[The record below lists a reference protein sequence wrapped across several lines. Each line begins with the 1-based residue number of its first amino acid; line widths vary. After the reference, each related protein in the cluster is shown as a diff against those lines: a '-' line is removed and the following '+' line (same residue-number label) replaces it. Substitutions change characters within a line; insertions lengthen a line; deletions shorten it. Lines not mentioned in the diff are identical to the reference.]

1 MSNNYCIFCKHCDK
15 ASANADKEMDCKLL
29 NIKVTAL
36 RCCPGWKPIE
46 YTPEEQAR
54 IDAKREQL
62 LALSNNNSV
71 QTQSVKSTVNPKI
84 SKPVKTEV
92 EVETDYAE
100 EEKQVKLFEH
110 QKLARNKFKNLD
122 EIALFFE
129 MGCGKGQ
136 PISSNILTPTG
147 FKKLGDINLGD
158 LVISPVE
165 GKAYPVTGIY
175 NKGVRHINKVTF
187 TNGTFTYCDDEH
199 LWNIQS
205 PSSRTRGAGFKTV
218 DMSYI
223 KSHDI
228 KKDYGHGV
236 QHKMYV
242 PINTPISFDSSFTDA
257 NSYAL
262 GILLGDGSLHNKSVS
277 VCIPEC
283 DVKERFAQ
291 CMYSMGY
298 TLNQVD
304 DITYRPVINTAKI
317 SLYQWARDLGINA
330 TAEHKFIPAQ
340 YLYADITTRKNLLEG
355 LIDSDGFVQG
365 NLFEYSS
372 ASEQLI
378 DDITFLVSSLGG
390 VVTRYKDH
398 QDMCNDEL
406 KKMSYRISFMLPEGF
421 NVSKKHT
428 AKLGGQGSVYKAI
441 DSIEDAGSTDCVCI
455 YIDSPDHLY
464 ITDNWIVTHNTV
476 TSLSI
481 MIDKY
486 KAGKIDSLLIVAPND
501 VHKQWF
507 DDLCNEDAL
516 LSKILEQEHVPCIGQ
531 IIGGRGGQKQFYDFE
546 DDGKLHIV
554 CVNIDTFSQPHKW
567 EVIVDWVNKNKTAI
581 IIDEATSI
589 KNPNSK
595 RSQRMLYEFNDVM
608 KKRNTVLFSGKKPN
622 TSVRCVLT
630 GTPVS
635 NGPMDLWSIMEFIKP
650 NYFGRNYYSFMN
662 YYGMHTKL
670 KLDTGQ
676 QISVLLTEKTWQGIK
691 GCKDYSEAFNTF
703 GCSEDTYMTVMH
715 QDHYIGPYKH
725 ADELK
730 QLLEPVA
737 VFAKLTD
744 CVDMPPVHY
753 ITKEV
758 PLSDAQKACYNDM
771 KHDLL
776 ATYDDNVATAK
787 NKLVVTLRL
796 QQIASGFIMGH
807 KEINP
812 EDLELP
818 CWSDVEAAD
827 EYDVTPDEVIWLG
840 DTNPKLEQLKRD
852 VAELD
857 KPLLILTRFS
867 AEAAKIYD
875 ILKDD
880 YNCMLFTGWKTTG
893 SIEKFKAG
901 EFQIM
906 VANTT
911 KIARG
916 FNLQVAHTTIYYS
929 NTFSMELR
937 QQSEFRTF
945 RMGQKY
951 PCTYIDYVSCE
962 VDKTIADALRLKKGL
977 LEYIRDKNI
986 EEVV

>member
-1 MSNNYCIFCKHCDK
+1 MPNYCIFCNHCDK

-46 YTPEEQAR
+46 RTAEEQEKVNAE
-54 IDAKREQL
+54 REQL

-71 QTQSVKSTVNPKI
+71 QTQPVKPAAKPKVSKVPKI
-84 SKPVKTEV
+84 AA
-92 EVETDYAE
+92 EVETDYV

-110 QKLARNKFKNLD
+110 QKLARNKFKDLD

-129 MGCGKGQ
+129 MGCGK
-136 PISSNILTPTG
+136 S
-147 FKKLGDINLGD
+147 
-158 LVISPVE
+158 
-165 GKAYPVTGIY
+165 
-175 NKGVRHINKVTF
+175 
-187 TNGTFTYCDDEH
+187 
-199 LWNIQS
+199 
-205 PSSRTRGAGFKTV
+205 
-218 DMSYI
+218 
-223 KSHDI
+223 
-228 KKDYGHGV
+228 
-236 QHKMYV
+236 
-242 PINTPISFDSSFTDA
+242 
-257 NSYAL
+257 
-262 GILLGDGSLHNKSVS
+262 
-277 VCIPEC
+277 
-283 DVKERFAQ
+283 
-291 CMYSMGY
+291 
-298 TLNQVD
+298 
-304 DITYRPVINTAKI
+304 
-317 SLYQWARDLGINA
+317 
-330 TAEHKFIPAQ
+330 
-340 YLYADITTRKNLLEG
+340 
-355 LIDSDGFVQG
+355 
-365 NLFEYSS
+365 
-372 ASEQLI
+372 
-378 DDITFLVSSLGG
+378 
-390 VVTRYKDH
+390 
-398 QDMCNDEL
+398 
-406 KKMSYRISFMLPEGF
+406 
-421 NVSKKHT
+421 
-428 AKLGGQGSVYKAI
+428 
-441 DSIEDAGSTDCVCI
+441 
-455 YIDSPDHLY
+455 
-464 ITDNWIVTHNTV
+464 V

-486 KAGKIDSLLIVAPND
+486 KEGKIDSLLIVAPND

-516 LSKILEQEHVPCIGQ
+516 LSQILEQEHVPCTGQ
-531 IIGGRGGQKQFYDFE
+531 IIGGRGGQKQFYDFD

-676 QISVLLTEKTWQGIK
+676 QISVLLTEKTWHGIK
-691 GCKDYSEAFNTF
+691 GCKDYAEAFNTF

-807 KEINP
+807 KEVNP
-812 EDLELP
+812 EDIDLP
-818 CWSDVEAAD
+818 CWSDVESAD

-880 YNCMLFTGWKTTG
+880 YSCMLFTGWKTTG

-916 FNLQVAHTTIYYS
+916 FNLQIAHTTIYYS

-977 LEYIRDKNI
+977 LEYIRDKSI

>member
-1 MSNNYCIFCKHCDK
+1 MPNYCIFCNHCDK

-46 YTPEEQAR
+46 RTAEEQEKVNAE
-54 IDAKREQL
+54 REQL
-62 LALSNNNSV
+62 IALSNNNSV
-71 QTQSVKSTVNPKI
+71 QTQPVKPAAKPKVSKVPKI
-84 SKPVKTEV
+84 AA
-92 EVETDYAE
+92 EVETDYV

-110 QKLARNKFKNLD
+110 QKLARNKFKDLD

-129 MGCGKGQ
+129 MGCGK
-136 PISSNILTPTG
+136 S
-147 FKKLGDINLGD
+147 
-158 LVISPVE
+158 
-165 GKAYPVTGIY
+165 
-175 NKGVRHINKVTF
+175 
-187 TNGTFTYCDDEH
+187 
-199 LWNIQS
+199 
-205 PSSRTRGAGFKTV
+205 
-218 DMSYI
+218 
-223 KSHDI
+223 
-228 KKDYGHGV
+228 
-236 QHKMYV
+236 
-242 PINTPISFDSSFTDA
+242 
-257 NSYAL
+257 
-262 GILLGDGSLHNKSVS
+262 
-277 VCIPEC
+277 
-283 DVKERFAQ
+283 
-291 CMYSMGY
+291 
-298 TLNQVD
+298 
-304 DITYRPVINTAKI
+304 
-317 SLYQWARDLGINA
+317 
-330 TAEHKFIPAQ
+330 
-340 YLYADITTRKNLLEG
+340 
-355 LIDSDGFVQG
+355 
-365 NLFEYSS
+365 
-372 ASEQLI
+372 
-378 DDITFLVSSLGG
+378 
-390 VVTRYKDH
+390 
-398 QDMCNDEL
+398 
-406 KKMSYRISFMLPEGF
+406 
-421 NVSKKHT
+421 
-428 AKLGGQGSVYKAI
+428 
-441 DSIEDAGSTDCVCI
+441 
-455 YIDSPDHLY
+455 
-464 ITDNWIVTHNTV
+464 V

-486 KAGKIDSLLIVAPND
+486 KEGKIDSLLIVAPND

-516 LSKILEQEHVPCIGQ
+516 LSQILEQEHVPCTGQ
-531 IIGGRGGQKQFYDFE
+531 IIGGRGGQKQFYDFD

-676 QISVLLTEKTWQGIK
+676 QISVLLTEKTWHGIK
-691 GCKDYSEAFNTF
+691 GCKDYAEAFNTF

-818 CWSDVEAAD
+818 CWSDVESAD

-880 YNCMLFTGWKTTG
+880 YSCMLFTGWKTTG

-916 FNLQVAHTTIYYS
+916 FNLQIAHTTIYYS

-977 LEYIRDKNI
+977 LEYIRDKSI

>member
-1 MSNNYCIFCKHCDK
+1 MANNYCIFCKHCDK

-46 YTPEEQAR
+46 YTPEEQAK

-62 LALSNNNSV
+62 LAMSNNKPAQTKSV
-71 QTQSVKSTVNPKI
+71 AAKPKVSKSVKAVAGPI
-84 SKPVKTEV
+84 
-92 EVETDYAE
+92 ETDYTE

-110 QKLARNKFKNLD
+110 QKLARNKFKDLD

-129 MGCGKGQ
+129 MGCGK
-136 PISSNILTPTG
+136 
-147 FKKLGDINLGD
+147 
-158 LVISPVE
+158 
-165 GKAYPVTGIY
+165 
-175 NKGVRHINKVTF
+175 
-187 TNGTFTYCDDEH
+187 
-199 LWNIQS
+199 
-205 PSSRTRGAGFKTV
+205 
-218 DMSYI
+218 
-223 KSHDI
+223 
-228 KKDYGHGV
+228 
-236 QHKMYV
+236 
-242 PINTPISFDSSFTDA
+242 
-257 NSYAL
+257 
-262 GILLGDGSLHNKSVS
+262 
-277 VCIPEC
+277 
-283 DVKERFAQ
+283 
-291 CMYSMGY
+291 
-298 TLNQVD
+298 
-304 DITYRPVINTAKI
+304 
-317 SLYQWARDLGINA
+317 
-330 TAEHKFIPAQ
+330 
-340 YLYADITTRKNLLEG
+340 
-355 LIDSDGFVQG
+355 
-365 NLFEYSS
+365 
-372 ASEQLI
+372 
-378 DDITFLVSSLGG
+378 
-390 VVTRYKDH
+390 
-398 QDMCNDEL
+398 
-406 KKMSYRISFMLPEGF
+406 
-421 NVSKKHT
+421 
-428 AKLGGQGSVYKAI
+428 
-441 DSIEDAGSTDCVCI
+441 SI
-455 YIDSPDHLY
+455 
-464 ITDNWIVTHNTV
+464 

-507 DDLCNEDAL
+507 DDLCNDDAL
-516 LSKILEQEHVPCIGQ
+516 LSRILEQEHVPCTGQ

-676 QISVLLTEKTWQGIK
+676 QISVLLTEKTWHGIK

-776 ATYDDNVATAK
+776 ATYDDNVTTAK

-807 KEINP
+807 KEVDP
-812 EDLELP
+812 EELDLP
-818 CWSDVEAAD
+818 CWSDTESAD

-875 ILKDD
+875 LLKDD
-880 YNCMLFTGWKTTG
+880 YSCMLFTGWRTTG

-962 VDKTIADALRLKKGL
+962 VDKTIAEALRLKKGL

-986 EEVV
+986 EEVI

>member
-1 MSNNYCIFCKHCDK
+1 MSNYCIFCKHCDK

-46 YTPEEQAR
+46 RTAEEQEKVNAE
-54 IDAKREQL
+54 REQL
-62 LALSNNNSV
+62 LALSNNNPV
-71 QTQSVKSTVNPKI
+71 QTQPVKPAAKPKVSKVPKI
-84 SKPVKTEV
+84 AA
-92 EVETDYAE
+92 EVETDYV

-110 QKLARNKFKNLD
+110 QKLARNKFKDLD

-129 MGCGKGQ
+129 MGCGK
-136 PISSNILTPTG
+136 S
-147 FKKLGDINLGD
+147 
-158 LVISPVE
+158 
-165 GKAYPVTGIY
+165 
-175 NKGVRHINKVTF
+175 
-187 TNGTFTYCDDEH
+187 
-199 LWNIQS
+199 
-205 PSSRTRGAGFKTV
+205 
-218 DMSYI
+218 
-223 KSHDI
+223 
-228 KKDYGHGV
+228 
-236 QHKMYV
+236 
-242 PINTPISFDSSFTDA
+242 
-257 NSYAL
+257 
-262 GILLGDGSLHNKSVS
+262 
-277 VCIPEC
+277 
-283 DVKERFAQ
+283 
-291 CMYSMGY
+291 
-298 TLNQVD
+298 
-304 DITYRPVINTAKI
+304 
-317 SLYQWARDLGINA
+317 
-330 TAEHKFIPAQ
+330 
-340 YLYADITTRKNLLEG
+340 
-355 LIDSDGFVQG
+355 
-365 NLFEYSS
+365 
-372 ASEQLI
+372 
-378 DDITFLVSSLGG
+378 
-390 VVTRYKDH
+390 
-398 QDMCNDEL
+398 
-406 KKMSYRISFMLPEGF
+406 
-421 NVSKKHT
+421 
-428 AKLGGQGSVYKAI
+428 
-441 DSIEDAGSTDCVCI
+441 
-455 YIDSPDHLY
+455 
-464 ITDNWIVTHNTV
+464 V

-486 KAGKIDSLLIVAPND
+486 KEGKIDSLLIVAPND

-516 LSKILEQEHVPCIGQ
+516 LSQILEQENVPCTGQ
-531 IIGGRGGQKQFYDFE
+531 IIGGRGGQKQFYDFD

-676 QISVLLTEKTWQGIK
+676 QISVLLTEKTWHGIK
-691 GCKDYSEAFNTF
+691 GCKDYAEAFNTF

-812 EDLELP
+812 EDLDLP
-818 CWSDVEAAD
+818 LWSDVESAD

-880 YNCMLFTGWKTTG
+880 YSCMLFTGWKTTG

-916 FNLQVAHTTIYYS
+916 FNLQIAHTTIYYS

-977 LEYIRDKNI
+977 LEYIRDKSI

>member
-1 MSNNYCIFCKHCDK
+1 MSNYCIFCKHCDK
-15 ASANADKEMDCKLL
+15 ESANADKEMDCKLL

-46 YTPEEQAR
+46 RTVEEQEKINAE
-54 IDAKREQL
+54 REQL

-71 QTQSVKSTVNPKI
+71 QTQ
-84 SKPVKTEV
+84 PVKPAAKPKV
-92 EVETDYAE
+92 SKVQKVAAEVETDYA

-110 QKLARNKFKNLD
+110 QKLARSKFKDLD

-129 MGCGKGQ
+129 MGCGK
-136 PISSNILTPTG
+136 S
-147 FKKLGDINLGD
+147 
-158 LVISPVE
+158 
-165 GKAYPVTGIY
+165 
-175 NKGVRHINKVTF
+175 
-187 TNGTFTYCDDEH
+187 
-199 LWNIQS
+199 
-205 PSSRTRGAGFKTV
+205 
-218 DMSYI
+218 
-223 KSHDI
+223 
-228 KKDYGHGV
+228 
-236 QHKMYV
+236 
-242 PINTPISFDSSFTDA
+242 
-257 NSYAL
+257 
-262 GILLGDGSLHNKSVS
+262 
-277 VCIPEC
+277 
-283 DVKERFAQ
+283 
-291 CMYSMGY
+291 
-298 TLNQVD
+298 
-304 DITYRPVINTAKI
+304 
-317 SLYQWARDLGINA
+317 
-330 TAEHKFIPAQ
+330 
-340 YLYADITTRKNLLEG
+340 
-355 LIDSDGFVQG
+355 
-365 NLFEYSS
+365 
-372 ASEQLI
+372 
-378 DDITFLVSSLGG
+378 
-390 VVTRYKDH
+390 
-398 QDMCNDEL
+398 
-406 KKMSYRISFMLPEGF
+406 
-421 NVSKKHT
+421 
-428 AKLGGQGSVYKAI
+428 
-441 DSIEDAGSTDCVCI
+441 
-455 YIDSPDHLY
+455 
-464 ITDNWIVTHNTV
+464 V

-486 KAGKIDSLLIVAPND
+486 KEGKIDSLLIVAPND

-507 DDLCNEDAL
+507 DDLCNDDAL
-516 LSKILEQEHVPCIGQ
+516 LSQILEQEHVPCTGQ

-691 GCKDYSEAFNTF
+691 GCKDYTEAFNTF
-703 GCSEDTYMTVMH
+703 GCSEDTYMTVVH

-807 KEINP
+807 KEVSP

-818 CWSDVEAAD
+818 CWSDVESAD

-852 VAELD
+852 IAELD

-875 ILKDD
+875 LLKDD
-880 YNCMLFTGWKTTG
+880 YSCMLFTGWKTTG
-893 SIEKFKAG
+893 SIEKFKDG

-986 EEVV
+986 KEVI

>member
-1 MSNNYCIFCKHCDK
+1 MPNYCVFCNHCDK

-46 YTPEEQAR
+46 RTAEEQAKV
-54 IDAKREQL
+54 DAEREQL
-62 LALSNNNSV
+62 LALSNNSTV
-71 QTQSVKSTVNPKI
+71 QTQ
-84 SKPVKTEV
+84 PVKPAAKPKV
-92 EVETDYAE
+92 PKVSKVAAEVETDYAE
-100 EEKQVKLFEH
+100 EEQVKLFEH
-110 QKLARNKFKNLD
+110 QKLARNKFKGLD

-129 MGCGKGQ
+129 MGCGK
-136 PISSNILTPTG
+136 S
-147 FKKLGDINLGD
+147 
-158 LVISPVE
+158 
-165 GKAYPVTGIY
+165 
-175 NKGVRHINKVTF
+175 
-187 TNGTFTYCDDEH
+187 
-199 LWNIQS
+199 
-205 PSSRTRGAGFKTV
+205 
-218 DMSYI
+218 
-223 KSHDI
+223 
-228 KKDYGHGV
+228 
-236 QHKMYV
+236 
-242 PINTPISFDSSFTDA
+242 
-257 NSYAL
+257 
-262 GILLGDGSLHNKSVS
+262 
-277 VCIPEC
+277 
-283 DVKERFAQ
+283 
-291 CMYSMGY
+291 
-298 TLNQVD
+298 
-304 DITYRPVINTAKI
+304 
-317 SLYQWARDLGINA
+317 
-330 TAEHKFIPAQ
+330 
-340 YLYADITTRKNLLEG
+340 
-355 LIDSDGFVQG
+355 
-365 NLFEYSS
+365 
-372 ASEQLI
+372 
-378 DDITFLVSSLGG
+378 
-390 VVTRYKDH
+390 
-398 QDMCNDEL
+398 
-406 KKMSYRISFMLPEGF
+406 
-421 NVSKKHT
+421 
-428 AKLGGQGSVYKAI
+428 
-441 DSIEDAGSTDCVCI
+441 
-455 YIDSPDHLY
+455 
-464 ITDNWIVTHNTV
+464 V

-486 KAGKIDSLLIVAPND
+486 KEGKIDSLLIVAPND

-507 DDLCNEDAL
+507 DDLCNDDAL
-516 LSKILEQEHVPCIGQ
+516 LSQILEQEHVPCTGQ
-531 IIGGRGGQKQFYDFE
+531 IIGGRGGQKQFYDFD

-676 QISVLLTEKTWQGIK
+676 QISVLLTEKTWHGIK

-703 GCSEDTYMTVMH
+703 GCSEDTYMTVVH

-758 PLSDAQKACYNDM
+758 PLSDAQKACYADM

-787 NKLVVTLRL
+787 NQLVVTLRL

-818 CWSDVEAAD
+818 CWSDTESAD

-875 ILKDD
+875 LLKDD
-880 YNCMLFTGWKTTG
+880 YSCMLFTGWKTTG

-986 EEVV
+986 NEVV

>member
-1 MSNNYCIFCKHCDK
+1 MPNYCIFCNHCDK

-46 YTPEEQAR
+46 RTAEEQEKVNAE
-54 IDAKREQL
+54 REQL

-71 QTQSVKSTVNPKI
+71 QTQ
-84 SKPVKTEV
+84 PVKPATKPKV
-92 EVETDYAE
+92 SKVQKVAAEVETDYA

-110 QKLARNKFKNLD
+110 QKLARSKFKDLD

-129 MGCGKGQ
+129 MGCGK
-136 PISSNILTPTG
+136 S
-147 FKKLGDINLGD
+147 
-158 LVISPVE
+158 
-165 GKAYPVTGIY
+165 
-175 NKGVRHINKVTF
+175 
-187 TNGTFTYCDDEH
+187 
-199 LWNIQS
+199 
-205 PSSRTRGAGFKTV
+205 
-218 DMSYI
+218 
-223 KSHDI
+223 
-228 KKDYGHGV
+228 
-236 QHKMYV
+236 
-242 PINTPISFDSSFTDA
+242 
-257 NSYAL
+257 
-262 GILLGDGSLHNKSVS
+262 
-277 VCIPEC
+277 
-283 DVKERFAQ
+283 
-291 CMYSMGY
+291 
-298 TLNQVD
+298 
-304 DITYRPVINTAKI
+304 
-317 SLYQWARDLGINA
+317 
-330 TAEHKFIPAQ
+330 
-340 YLYADITTRKNLLEG
+340 
-355 LIDSDGFVQG
+355 
-365 NLFEYSS
+365 
-372 ASEQLI
+372 
-378 DDITFLVSSLGG
+378 
-390 VVTRYKDH
+390 
-398 QDMCNDEL
+398 
-406 KKMSYRISFMLPEGF
+406 
-421 NVSKKHT
+421 
-428 AKLGGQGSVYKAI
+428 
-441 DSIEDAGSTDCVCI
+441 
-455 YIDSPDHLY
+455 
-464 ITDNWIVTHNTV
+464 V

-486 KAGKIDSLLIVAPND
+486 KEGKIDSLLIVAPND

-507 DDLCNEDAL
+507 DDLCNDDAL
-516 LSKILEQEHVPCIGQ
+516 LSQILEQEHVPCTGQ

-676 QISVLLTEKTWQGIK
+676 QISVLLTEKTWYGIK
-691 GCKDYSEAFNTF
+691 GCKDYAEAFNTF
-703 GCSEDTYMTVMH
+703 GCSEDTYMTVVH

-807 KEINP
+807 KEVSP

-818 CWSDVEAAD
+818 CWSDVESAD

-875 ILKDD
+875 LLKDD
-880 YNCMLFTGWKTTG
+880 YSCMLFTGWKTTG
-893 SIEKFKAG
+893 SIDKFKAG

-916 FNLQVAHTTIYYS
+916 FNLQIAHTTIYYS

-977 LEYIRDKNI
+977 LEYMCDKNI

>member
-1 MSNNYCIFCKHCDK
+1 MANNYCIFCKHCDK

-62 LALSNNNSV
+62 LAMSNNKPA
-71 QTQSVKSTVNPKI
+71 QTQSSPAKPKV
-84 SKPVKTEV
+84 SKVPKVAA

-110 QKLARNKFKNLD
+110 QKLARNKFKDLD

-129 MGCGKGQ
+129 MGCGK
-136 PISSNILTPTG
+136 S
-147 FKKLGDINLGD
+147 
-158 LVISPVE
+158 
-165 GKAYPVTGIY
+165 
-175 NKGVRHINKVTF
+175 
-187 TNGTFTYCDDEH
+187 
-199 LWNIQS
+199 
-205 PSSRTRGAGFKTV
+205 
-218 DMSYI
+218 
-223 KSHDI
+223 
-228 KKDYGHGV
+228 
-236 QHKMYV
+236 
-242 PINTPISFDSSFTDA
+242 
-257 NSYAL
+257 
-262 GILLGDGSLHNKSVS
+262 
-277 VCIPEC
+277 
-283 DVKERFAQ
+283 
-291 CMYSMGY
+291 
-298 TLNQVD
+298 
-304 DITYRPVINTAKI
+304 
-317 SLYQWARDLGINA
+317 
-330 TAEHKFIPAQ
+330 
-340 YLYADITTRKNLLEG
+340 
-355 LIDSDGFVQG
+355 
-365 NLFEYSS
+365 
-372 ASEQLI
+372 
-378 DDITFLVSSLGG
+378 
-390 VVTRYKDH
+390 
-398 QDMCNDEL
+398 
-406 KKMSYRISFMLPEGF
+406 
-421 NVSKKHT
+421 
-428 AKLGGQGSVYKAI
+428 
-441 DSIEDAGSTDCVCI
+441 
-455 YIDSPDHLY
+455 
-464 ITDNWIVTHNTV
+464 V

-486 KAGKIDSLLIVAPND
+486 KQGKIDSLLIVAPND

-507 DDLCNEDAL
+507 DDLCNDDAL
-516 LSKILEQEHVPCIGQ
+516 LSRILEQEHVPCTGQ

-676 QISVLLTEKTWQGIK
+676 QISVLLTEKTWLGIK
-691 GCKDYSEAFNTF
+691 GCRDYSEAFNTF

-758 PLSDAQKACYNDM
+758 PLSDTQKACYNDM

-776 ATYDDNVATAK
+776 ATYDDNVVTAK

-807 KEINP
+807 KEIDP
-812 EDLELP
+812 EDLDLP

-875 ILKDD
+875 LLKDD
-880 YNCMLFTGWKTTG
+880 YSCMLFTGWKTTG

>member
-1 MSNNYCIFCKHCDK
+1 MANNYCIFCKHCDK

-46 YTPEEQAR
+46 YTPEEQAK

-62 LALSNNNSV
+62 LAMSNNKPA
-71 QTQSVKSTVNPKI
+71 QTKPVTAKPKI
-84 SKPVKTEV
+84 SKSVKTET
-92 EVETDYAE
+92 EPVETDYAE

-110 QKLARNKFKNLD
+110 QKLARNKFKDLD

-129 MGCGKGQ
+129 MGCGK
-136 PISSNILTPTG
+136 S
-147 FKKLGDINLGD
+147 
-158 LVISPVE
+158 
-165 GKAYPVTGIY
+165 
-175 NKGVRHINKVTF
+175 
-187 TNGTFTYCDDEH
+187 
-199 LWNIQS
+199 
-205 PSSRTRGAGFKTV
+205 
-218 DMSYI
+218 
-223 KSHDI
+223 
-228 KKDYGHGV
+228 
-236 QHKMYV
+236 
-242 PINTPISFDSSFTDA
+242 
-257 NSYAL
+257 
-262 GILLGDGSLHNKSVS
+262 
-277 VCIPEC
+277 
-283 DVKERFAQ
+283 
-291 CMYSMGY
+291 
-298 TLNQVD
+298 
-304 DITYRPVINTAKI
+304 
-317 SLYQWARDLGINA
+317 
-330 TAEHKFIPAQ
+330 
-340 YLYADITTRKNLLEG
+340 
-355 LIDSDGFVQG
+355 
-365 NLFEYSS
+365 
-372 ASEQLI
+372 
-378 DDITFLVSSLGG
+378 
-390 VVTRYKDH
+390 
-398 QDMCNDEL
+398 
-406 KKMSYRISFMLPEGF
+406 
-421 NVSKKHT
+421 
-428 AKLGGQGSVYKAI
+428 
-441 DSIEDAGSTDCVCI
+441 
-455 YIDSPDHLY
+455 
-464 ITDNWIVTHNTV
+464 V

-486 KAGKIDSLLIVAPND
+486 KEGKIDSLLIVAPND

-516 LSKILEQEHVPCIGQ
+516 LSKILEQEHVPCTGQ

-676 QISVLLTEKTWQGIK
+676 QISVLLTEKTWNGIK

-758 PLSDAQKACYNDM
+758 PLSDTQKACYNDM

-807 KEINP
+807 KEIDP
-812 EDLELP
+812 EDLDLP
-818 CWSDVEAAD
+818 CWSDVESAD

-875 ILKDD
+875 LLKDD
-880 YNCMLFTGWKTTG
+880 YSCMLFTGWKTTG
-893 SIEKFKAG
+893 SIDKFKAG

-962 VDKTIADALRLKKGL
+962 VDKTIADALKLKKGL

-986 EEVV
+986 EEVI

>member
-1 MSNNYCIFCKHCDK
+1 MPNYCIFCNHCDK

-46 YTPEEQAR
+46 RTAEEQAKV
-54 IDAKREQL
+54 DAEREQL
-62 LALSNNNSV
+62 LSLSNNSTV
-71 QTQSVKSTVNPKI
+71 QTQSVKPAAKPKV
-84 SKPVKTEV
+84 SKVPKVV
-92 EVETDYAE
+92 AEVETDYA

-110 QKLARNKFKNLD
+110 QKLARNKFKDLD

-129 MGCGKGQ
+129 MGCGK
-136 PISSNILTPTG
+136 S
-147 FKKLGDINLGD
+147 
-158 LVISPVE
+158 
-165 GKAYPVTGIY
+165 
-175 NKGVRHINKVTF
+175 
-187 TNGTFTYCDDEH
+187 
-199 LWNIQS
+199 
-205 PSSRTRGAGFKTV
+205 
-218 DMSYI
+218 
-223 KSHDI
+223 
-228 KKDYGHGV
+228 
-236 QHKMYV
+236 
-242 PINTPISFDSSFTDA
+242 
-257 NSYAL
+257 
-262 GILLGDGSLHNKSVS
+262 
-277 VCIPEC
+277 
-283 DVKERFAQ
+283 
-291 CMYSMGY
+291 
-298 TLNQVD
+298 
-304 DITYRPVINTAKI
+304 
-317 SLYQWARDLGINA
+317 
-330 TAEHKFIPAQ
+330 
-340 YLYADITTRKNLLEG
+340 
-355 LIDSDGFVQG
+355 
-365 NLFEYSS
+365 
-372 ASEQLI
+372 
-378 DDITFLVSSLGG
+378 
-390 VVTRYKDH
+390 
-398 QDMCNDEL
+398 
-406 KKMSYRISFMLPEGF
+406 
-421 NVSKKHT
+421 
-428 AKLGGQGSVYKAI
+428 
-441 DSIEDAGSTDCVCI
+441 
-455 YIDSPDHLY
+455 
-464 ITDNWIVTHNTV
+464 V

-486 KAGKIDSLLIVAPND
+486 KEGKIDSLLIVAPND

-516 LSKILEQEHVPCIGQ
+516 LSQILEQENVPCTGQ
-531 IIGGRGGQKQFYDFE
+531 IIGGRGGQKQFYDFD

-581 IIDEATSI
+581 IVDEATSI

-635 NGPMDLWSIMEFIKP
+635 NGSMDLWSIMEFIKP

-676 QISVLLTEKTWQGIK
+676 QISVLLTEKTWHGIK
-691 GCKDYSEAFNTF
+691 GCKDYAEAFNTF

-715 QDHYIGPYKH
+715 QYRYIGPYKH

-758 PLSDAQKACYNDM
+758 PLSDAQKVCYNDM

-807 KEINP
+807 KEVSP

-818 CWSDVEAAD
+818 CWSDVESAD

-867 AEAAKIYD
+867 AEASKIYD
-875 ILKDD
+875 LLKDD
-880 YNCMLFTGWKTTG
+880 YSCMLFTGWKTTG
-893 SIEKFKAG
+893 SIDKFKAG
-901 EFQIM
+901 KFQIM

-916 FNLQVAHTTIYYS
+916 FNLQIAHTTIYYS

-977 LEYIRDKNI
+977 LEYIRDKSI
-986 EEVV
+986 EEVI

>member
-1 MSNNYCIFCKHCDK
+1 MSNYCIFCNHCDR

-46 YTPEEQAR
+46 RTAEERAKV
-54 IDAKREQL
+54 DAEREQL
-62 LALSNNNSV
+62 LSLSNNSTV
-71 QTQSVKSTVNPKI
+71 QTQSVKPVAKPKV
-84 SKPVKTEV
+84 SKVPKVAA
-92 EVETDYAE
+92 EVETDYA

-110 QKLARNKFKNLD
+110 QKLAREKFKGLD

-129 MGCGKGQ
+129 MGCGK
-136 PISSNILTPTG
+136 S
-147 FKKLGDINLGD
+147 
-158 LVISPVE
+158 
-165 GKAYPVTGIY
+165 
-175 NKGVRHINKVTF
+175 
-187 TNGTFTYCDDEH
+187 
-199 LWNIQS
+199 
-205 PSSRTRGAGFKTV
+205 
-218 DMSYI
+218 
-223 KSHDI
+223 
-228 KKDYGHGV
+228 
-236 QHKMYV
+236 
-242 PINTPISFDSSFTDA
+242 
-257 NSYAL
+257 
-262 GILLGDGSLHNKSVS
+262 
-277 VCIPEC
+277 
-283 DVKERFAQ
+283 
-291 CMYSMGY
+291 
-298 TLNQVD
+298 
-304 DITYRPVINTAKI
+304 
-317 SLYQWARDLGINA
+317 
-330 TAEHKFIPAQ
+330 
-340 YLYADITTRKNLLEG
+340 
-355 LIDSDGFVQG
+355 
-365 NLFEYSS
+365 
-372 ASEQLI
+372 
-378 DDITFLVSSLGG
+378 
-390 VVTRYKDH
+390 
-398 QDMCNDEL
+398 
-406 KKMSYRISFMLPEGF
+406 
-421 NVSKKHT
+421 
-428 AKLGGQGSVYKAI
+428 
-441 DSIEDAGSTDCVCI
+441 
-455 YIDSPDHLY
+455 
-464 ITDNWIVTHNTV
+464 V

-486 KAGKIDSLLIVAPND
+486 KEGKIDSLLIVAPND

-516 LSKILEQEHVPCIGQ
+516 LSQILEQEHVPCTGQ

-546 DDGKLHIV
+546 DDDKLHIV

-662 YYGMHTKL
+662 YYGVHTKL

-676 QISVLLTEKTWQGIK
+676 QISVLLTEKTWHGIK
-691 GCKDYSEAFNTF
+691 GCKDYAEAFNTF

-818 CWSDVEAAD
+818 CWSDVESAD

-875 ILKDD
+875 LLKDD
-880 YNCMLFTGWKTTG
+880 YSCMLFTGWKTTG
-893 SIEKFKAG
+893 SIDKFKAG

-906 VANTT
+906 IANTT

-916 FNLQVAHTTIYYS
+916 FNLQIAHTTIYYS

-977 LEYIRDKNI
+977 LEYIRDKSI

>member
-1 MSNNYCIFCKHCDK
+1 MGKHCIFCALADNSKI
-15 ASANADKEMDCKLL
+15 NEDKERWCNLL
-29 NIKVTAL
+29 NMYVTAL
-36 RCCPGWKPIE
+36 GCCPGWKAIE
-46 YTPEEQAR
+46 HTAEEQAK
-54 IDAKREQL
+54 IDAERERL
-62 LALSNNNSV
+62 LALGNSN
-71 QTQSVKSTVNPKI
+71 TDKPKT
-84 SKPVKTEV
+84 SKPKTSKPKTSKSVKTETV
-92 EVETDYAE
+92 QVETDYVE
-100 EEKQVKLFEH
+100 EEKQVSLFEH
-110 QKLARNKFKNLD
+110 QKLARDKFKDLD

-129 MGCGKGQ
+129 MGCGK
-136 PISSNILTPTG
+136 S
-147 FKKLGDINLGD
+147 
-158 LVISPVE
+158 
-165 GKAYPVTGIY
+165 
-175 NKGVRHINKVTF
+175 
-187 TNGTFTYCDDEH
+187 
-199 LWNIQS
+199 
-205 PSSRTRGAGFKTV
+205 
-218 DMSYI
+218 
-223 KSHDI
+223 
-228 KKDYGHGV
+228 
-236 QHKMYV
+236 
-242 PINTPISFDSSFTDA
+242 
-257 NSYAL
+257 
-262 GILLGDGSLHNKSVS
+262 
-277 VCIPEC
+277 
-283 DVKERFAQ
+283 
-291 CMYSMGY
+291 
-298 TLNQVD
+298 
-304 DITYRPVINTAKI
+304 
-317 SLYQWARDLGINA
+317 
-330 TAEHKFIPAQ
+330 
-340 YLYADITTRKNLLEG
+340 
-355 LIDSDGFVQG
+355 
-365 NLFEYSS
+365 
-372 ASEQLI
+372 
-378 DDITFLVSSLGG
+378 
-390 VVTRYKDH
+390 
-398 QDMCNDEL
+398 
-406 KKMSYRISFMLPEGF
+406 
-421 NVSKKHT
+421 
-428 AKLGGQGSVYKAI
+428 
-441 DSIEDAGSTDCVCI
+441 
-455 YIDSPDHLY
+455 
-464 ITDNWIVTHNTV
+464 V

-516 LSKILEQEHVPCIGQ
+516 LSKILEQENVPCTGQ

-608 KKRNTVLFSGKKPN
+608 KKRNTILFSGKKPN

-715 QDHYIGPYKH
+715 QDRYIGPYKH

-807 KEINP
+807 KEIDP
-812 EDLELP
+812 EDLDLP
-818 CWSDVEAAD
+818 CWSEVEAADDD

-875 ILKDD
+875 LLKDD
-880 YNCMLFTGWKTTG
+880 YSCMLFTGWKTTG

-962 VDKTIADALRLKKGL
+962 VDKTIADALRLKKSL

-986 EEVV
+986 KEVV

>member
-1 MSNNYCIFCKHCDK
+1 MANNYCIFCKHCDK

-46 YTPEEQAR
+46 YTPEEQAK

-62 LALSNNNSV
+62 LAMNNNNSV
-71 QTQSVKSTVNPKI
+71 QVQSVKSTVKPKT
-84 SKPVKTEV
+84 SKSVKTVTEP
-92 EVETDYAE
+92 VETDYAE
-100 EEKQVKLFEH
+100 EDKQVKLFEH
-110 QKLARNKFKNLD
+110 QKLARNKFKDLD

-129 MGCGKGQ
+129 MGCGK
-136 PISSNILTPTG
+136 S
-147 FKKLGDINLGD
+147 
-158 LVISPVE
+158 
-165 GKAYPVTGIY
+165 
-175 NKGVRHINKVTF
+175 
-187 TNGTFTYCDDEH
+187 
-199 LWNIQS
+199 
-205 PSSRTRGAGFKTV
+205 
-218 DMSYI
+218 
-223 KSHDI
+223 
-228 KKDYGHGV
+228 
-236 QHKMYV
+236 
-242 PINTPISFDSSFTDA
+242 
-257 NSYAL
+257 
-262 GILLGDGSLHNKSVS
+262 
-277 VCIPEC
+277 
-283 DVKERFAQ
+283 
-291 CMYSMGY
+291 
-298 TLNQVD
+298 
-304 DITYRPVINTAKI
+304 
-317 SLYQWARDLGINA
+317 
-330 TAEHKFIPAQ
+330 
-340 YLYADITTRKNLLEG
+340 
-355 LIDSDGFVQG
+355 
-365 NLFEYSS
+365 
-372 ASEQLI
+372 
-378 DDITFLVSSLGG
+378 
-390 VVTRYKDH
+390 
-398 QDMCNDEL
+398 
-406 KKMSYRISFMLPEGF
+406 
-421 NVSKKHT
+421 
-428 AKLGGQGSVYKAI
+428 
-441 DSIEDAGSTDCVCI
+441 
-455 YIDSPDHLY
+455 
-464 ITDNWIVTHNTV
+464 V

-486 KAGKIDSLLIVAPND
+486 KSGKIDSLLIVAPND

-516 LSKILEQEHVPCIGQ
+516 LSKILEQEHVPCTGQ
-531 IIGGRGGQKQFYDFE
+531 IIGGRGGQKQFYDFD

-676 QISVLLTEKTWQGIK
+676 QISVLLTEKTWLGIK
-691 GCKDYSEAFNTF
+691 GCRDYSEAFNTF

-807 KEINP
+807 KEIDP
-812 EDLELP
+812 EDLDLP

-875 ILKDD
+875 LLKDD
-880 YNCMLFTGWKTTG
+880 YSCMLFTGWKTTG

-986 EEVV
+986 EEVI

>member
-1 MSNNYCIFCKHCDK
+1 MSNYCIFCKHCDK

-46 YTPEEQAR
+46 RTAEEQEKVNAE
-54 IDAKREQL
+54 REQL

-71 QTQSVKSTVNPKI
+71 QTQSVKPAAKPKV
-84 SKPVKTEV
+84 SKVPKMAA
-92 EVETDYAE
+92 EVETDYV

-110 QKLARNKFKNLD
+110 QKLARNKFKDLD

-129 MGCGKGQ
+129 MGCGK
-136 PISSNILTPTG
+136 S
-147 FKKLGDINLGD
+147 
-158 LVISPVE
+158 
-165 GKAYPVTGIY
+165 
-175 NKGVRHINKVTF
+175 
-187 TNGTFTYCDDEH
+187 
-199 LWNIQS
+199 
-205 PSSRTRGAGFKTV
+205 
-218 DMSYI
+218 
-223 KSHDI
+223 
-228 KKDYGHGV
+228 
-236 QHKMYV
+236 
-242 PINTPISFDSSFTDA
+242 
-257 NSYAL
+257 
-262 GILLGDGSLHNKSVS
+262 
-277 VCIPEC
+277 
-283 DVKERFAQ
+283 
-291 CMYSMGY
+291 
-298 TLNQVD
+298 
-304 DITYRPVINTAKI
+304 
-317 SLYQWARDLGINA
+317 
-330 TAEHKFIPAQ
+330 
-340 YLYADITTRKNLLEG
+340 
-355 LIDSDGFVQG
+355 
-365 NLFEYSS
+365 
-372 ASEQLI
+372 
-378 DDITFLVSSLGG
+378 
-390 VVTRYKDH
+390 
-398 QDMCNDEL
+398 
-406 KKMSYRISFMLPEGF
+406 
-421 NVSKKHT
+421 
-428 AKLGGQGSVYKAI
+428 
-441 DSIEDAGSTDCVCI
+441 
-455 YIDSPDHLY
+455 
-464 ITDNWIVTHNTV
+464 V

-486 KAGKIDSLLIVAPND
+486 KEGKIDSLLIVAPND

-507 DDLCNEDAL
+507 DDLCNDNAL
-516 LSKILEQEHVPCIGQ
+516 LSQILEQENVPCTGQ
-531 IIGGRGGQKQFYDFE
+531 IIGGRGGQKQFYDFD

-676 QISVLLTEKTWQGIK
+676 QISVLLTEKTWHGIK
-691 GCKDYSEAFNTF
+691 GCKDYAEAFNTF

-812 EDLELP
+812 EDLDLP
-818 CWSDVEAAD
+818 LWSDVESAD

-880 YNCMLFTGWKTTG
+880 YSCMLFTGWKTTG

-916 FNLQVAHTTIYYS
+916 FNLQIAHTTIYYS

-977 LEYIRDKNI
+977 LEYIRDKSI

>member
-1 MSNNYCIFCKHCDK
+1 MPNYCIFCNHCDK

-46 YTPEEQAR
+46 RTAEEQAKV
-54 IDAKREQL
+54 DAEREQL
-62 LALSNNNSV
+62 LSLSNN
-71 QTQSVKSTVNPKI
+71 STVQAQ
-84 SKPVKTEV
+84 PVKPAAKPKV
-92 EVETDYAE
+92 PKVSKVAAKVETDYA

-110 QKLARNKFKNLD
+110 QKLARNKFKDLD

-129 MGCGKGQ
+129 MGCGK
-136 PISSNILTPTG
+136 S
-147 FKKLGDINLGD
+147 
-158 LVISPVE
+158 
-165 GKAYPVTGIY
+165 
-175 NKGVRHINKVTF
+175 
-187 TNGTFTYCDDEH
+187 
-199 LWNIQS
+199 
-205 PSSRTRGAGFKTV
+205 
-218 DMSYI
+218 
-223 KSHDI
+223 
-228 KKDYGHGV
+228 
-236 QHKMYV
+236 
-242 PINTPISFDSSFTDA
+242 
-257 NSYAL
+257 
-262 GILLGDGSLHNKSVS
+262 
-277 VCIPEC
+277 
-283 DVKERFAQ
+283 
-291 CMYSMGY
+291 
-298 TLNQVD
+298 
-304 DITYRPVINTAKI
+304 
-317 SLYQWARDLGINA
+317 
-330 TAEHKFIPAQ
+330 
-340 YLYADITTRKNLLEG
+340 
-355 LIDSDGFVQG
+355 
-365 NLFEYSS
+365 
-372 ASEQLI
+372 
-378 DDITFLVSSLGG
+378 
-390 VVTRYKDH
+390 
-398 QDMCNDEL
+398 
-406 KKMSYRISFMLPEGF
+406 
-421 NVSKKHT
+421 
-428 AKLGGQGSVYKAI
+428 
-441 DSIEDAGSTDCVCI
+441 
-455 YIDSPDHLY
+455 
-464 ITDNWIVTHNTV
+464 V

-486 KAGKIDSLLIVAPND
+486 KEGKIDSLLIVAPND

-507 DDLCNEDAL
+507 DDLCNDDAL
-516 LSKILEQEHVPCIGQ
+516 LSQILEQEHVPCTGQ
-531 IIGGRGGQKQFYDFE
+531 IIGGRGGQKQFYDFD

-691 GCKDYSEAFNTF
+691 GCKDYTEAFNTF

-807 KEINP
+807 KEVSP
-812 EDLELP
+812 EDLDLP
-818 CWSDVEAAD
+818 CWSDTETAD

-875 ILKDD
+875 LLKDD
-880 YNCMLFTGWKTTG
+880 YSCMLFTGWKTTG
-893 SIEKFKAG
+893 SIDKFKAG

-906 VANTT
+906 IANTT

-916 FNLQVAHTTIYYS
+916 FNLQIAHTTIYYS

-977 LEYIRDKNI
+977 LEYIRDKSI

>member
-1 MSNNYCIFCKHCDK
+1 MSNYCIFCKHCDK
-15 ASANADKEMDCKLL
+15 ESANADKEMDCKLL

-46 YTPEEQAR
+46 RTAEEQAKV
-54 IDAKREQL
+54 DAEREQL
-62 LALSNNNSV
+62 LSLSNNSTV
-71 QTQSVKSTVNPKI
+71 QTQ
-84 SKPVKTEV
+84 PVKPAAKPKV
-92 EVETDYAE
+92 PKVQKVVAEVETDYA

-110 QKLARNKFKNLD
+110 QKLARSKFKDLD

-129 MGCGKGQ
+129 MGCGK
-136 PISSNILTPTG
+136 S
-147 FKKLGDINLGD
+147 
-158 LVISPVE
+158 
-165 GKAYPVTGIY
+165 
-175 NKGVRHINKVTF
+175 
-187 TNGTFTYCDDEH
+187 
-199 LWNIQS
+199 
-205 PSSRTRGAGFKTV
+205 
-218 DMSYI
+218 
-223 KSHDI
+223 
-228 KKDYGHGV
+228 
-236 QHKMYV
+236 
-242 PINTPISFDSSFTDA
+242 
-257 NSYAL
+257 
-262 GILLGDGSLHNKSVS
+262 
-277 VCIPEC
+277 
-283 DVKERFAQ
+283 
-291 CMYSMGY
+291 
-298 TLNQVD
+298 
-304 DITYRPVINTAKI
+304 
-317 SLYQWARDLGINA
+317 
-330 TAEHKFIPAQ
+330 
-340 YLYADITTRKNLLEG
+340 
-355 LIDSDGFVQG
+355 
-365 NLFEYSS
+365 
-372 ASEQLI
+372 
-378 DDITFLVSSLGG
+378 
-390 VVTRYKDH
+390 
-398 QDMCNDEL
+398 
-406 KKMSYRISFMLPEGF
+406 
-421 NVSKKHT
+421 
-428 AKLGGQGSVYKAI
+428 
-441 DSIEDAGSTDCVCI
+441 
-455 YIDSPDHLY
+455 
-464 ITDNWIVTHNTV
+464 V

-486 KAGKIDSLLIVAPND
+486 KEGKIDSLLIVAPND

-507 DDLCNEDAL
+507 DDLCNDDAL
-516 LSKILEQEHVPCIGQ
+516 LSQILEQEHVPCTGQ

-676 QISVLLTEKTWQGIK
+676 QISVLLTERTWQGIK
-691 GCKDYSEAFNTF
+691 GCKDYAEAFNTF
-703 GCSEDTYMTVMH
+703 GCSEDTYMTVVH

-807 KEINP
+807 KEVSP

-818 CWSDVEAAD
+818 CWSDVESAD

-875 ILKDD
+875 LLKDD
-880 YNCMLFTGWKTTG
+880 YSCMLFTGWKTTG
-893 SIEKFKAG
+893 SIEKFKDG

-986 EEVV
+986 KEVI

>member
-1 MSNNYCIFCKHCDK
+1 MPNYCIFCNHCDK

-46 YTPEEQAR
+46 RTAEEQEKVNAE
-54 IDAKREQL
+54 REQL

-71 QTQSVKSTVNPKI
+71 QTQPVKPAAKPKVSKVPKI
-84 SKPVKTEV
+84 AA
-92 EVETDYAE
+92 EVETDYV

-110 QKLARNKFKNLD
+110 QKLARNKFKDLD

-129 MGCGKGQ
+129 MGCGK
-136 PISSNILTPTG
+136 S
-147 FKKLGDINLGD
+147 
-158 LVISPVE
+158 
-165 GKAYPVTGIY
+165 
-175 NKGVRHINKVTF
+175 
-187 TNGTFTYCDDEH
+187 
-199 LWNIQS
+199 
-205 PSSRTRGAGFKTV
+205 
-218 DMSYI
+218 
-223 KSHDI
+223 
-228 KKDYGHGV
+228 
-236 QHKMYV
+236 
-242 PINTPISFDSSFTDA
+242 
-257 NSYAL
+257 
-262 GILLGDGSLHNKSVS
+262 
-277 VCIPEC
+277 
-283 DVKERFAQ
+283 
-291 CMYSMGY
+291 
-298 TLNQVD
+298 
-304 DITYRPVINTAKI
+304 
-317 SLYQWARDLGINA
+317 
-330 TAEHKFIPAQ
+330 
-340 YLYADITTRKNLLEG
+340 
-355 LIDSDGFVQG
+355 
-365 NLFEYSS
+365 
-372 ASEQLI
+372 
-378 DDITFLVSSLGG
+378 
-390 VVTRYKDH
+390 
-398 QDMCNDEL
+398 
-406 KKMSYRISFMLPEGF
+406 
-421 NVSKKHT
+421 
-428 AKLGGQGSVYKAI
+428 
-441 DSIEDAGSTDCVCI
+441 
-455 YIDSPDHLY
+455 
-464 ITDNWIVTHNTV
+464 V

-486 KAGKIDSLLIVAPND
+486 KEGKIDSLLIVAPND

-516 LSKILEQEHVPCIGQ
+516 LSQILEQENVPCTGQ
-531 IIGGRGGQKQFYDFE
+531 IIGGRGGQKQFYDFD

-676 QISVLLTEKTWQGIK
+676 QISVLLTEKTWHGIK
-691 GCKDYSEAFNTF
+691 GCKDYAEAFNTF

-807 KEINP
+807 KEVNP
-812 EDLELP
+812 EDIDLP
-818 CWSDVEAAD
+818 CWSDVESAD

-880 YNCMLFTGWKTTG
+880 YSCMLFTGWKTTG

-916 FNLQVAHTTIYYS
+916 FNLQIAHTTIYYS

-977 LEYIRDKNI
+977 LEYIRDRSI

>member
-1 MSNNYCIFCKHCDK
+1 MANNYCIFCKHCDK
-15 ASANADKEMDCKLL
+15 TSANADKEMDCKLL

-62 LALSNNNSV
+62 LAMSSNKPA
-71 QTQSVKSTVNPKI
+71 QTQSVKATVKPKV
-84 SKPVKTEV
+84 SKPVKTEA
-92 EVETDYAE
+92 EVETDYVE

-110 QKLARNKFKNLD
+110 QKLARNKFKDLD

-129 MGCGKGQ
+129 MGCGK
-136 PISSNILTPTG
+136 S
-147 FKKLGDINLGD
+147 
-158 LVISPVE
+158 
-165 GKAYPVTGIY
+165 
-175 NKGVRHINKVTF
+175 
-187 TNGTFTYCDDEH
+187 
-199 LWNIQS
+199 
-205 PSSRTRGAGFKTV
+205 
-218 DMSYI
+218 
-223 KSHDI
+223 
-228 KKDYGHGV
+228 
-236 QHKMYV
+236 
-242 PINTPISFDSSFTDA
+242 
-257 NSYAL
+257 
-262 GILLGDGSLHNKSVS
+262 
-277 VCIPEC
+277 
-283 DVKERFAQ
+283 
-291 CMYSMGY
+291 
-298 TLNQVD
+298 
-304 DITYRPVINTAKI
+304 
-317 SLYQWARDLGINA
+317 
-330 TAEHKFIPAQ
+330 
-340 YLYADITTRKNLLEG
+340 
-355 LIDSDGFVQG
+355 
-365 NLFEYSS
+365 
-372 ASEQLI
+372 
-378 DDITFLVSSLGG
+378 
-390 VVTRYKDH
+390 
-398 QDMCNDEL
+398 
-406 KKMSYRISFMLPEGF
+406 
-421 NVSKKHT
+421 
-428 AKLGGQGSVYKAI
+428 
-441 DSIEDAGSTDCVCI
+441 
-455 YIDSPDHLY
+455 
-464 ITDNWIVTHNTV
+464 V

-486 KAGKIDSLLIVAPND
+486 KSGKIDSLLIVAPND

-516 LSKILEQEHVPCIGQ
+516 LSKILEQEHVPCTGQ

-546 DDGKLHIV
+546 DDDKLHIV

-776 ATYDDNVATAK
+776 ATYNDNVATAK

-807 KEINP
+807 KEIDP
-812 EDLELP
+812 EDLDLP

-875 ILKDD
+875 LLKDD
-880 YNCMLFTGWKTTG
+880 YSCMLFTGWKTTG

>member
-1 MSNNYCIFCKHCDK
+1 MPNYCIFCNHCDK

-46 YTPEEQAR
+46 RTAEEQEKVNAE
-54 IDAKREQL
+54 REQL

-71 QTQSVKSTVNPKI
+71 QTQPVKPAAKPKVSKVPKI
-84 SKPVKTEV
+84 AA
-92 EVETDYAE
+92 EVETDYV

-110 QKLARNKFKNLD
+110 QKLARNKFKDLD

-129 MGCGKGQ
+129 MGCGK
-136 PISSNILTPTG
+136 S
-147 FKKLGDINLGD
+147 
-158 LVISPVE
+158 
-165 GKAYPVTGIY
+165 
-175 NKGVRHINKVTF
+175 
-187 TNGTFTYCDDEH
+187 
-199 LWNIQS
+199 
-205 PSSRTRGAGFKTV
+205 
-218 DMSYI
+218 
-223 KSHDI
+223 
-228 KKDYGHGV
+228 
-236 QHKMYV
+236 
-242 PINTPISFDSSFTDA
+242 
-257 NSYAL
+257 
-262 GILLGDGSLHNKSVS
+262 
-277 VCIPEC
+277 
-283 DVKERFAQ
+283 
-291 CMYSMGY
+291 
-298 TLNQVD
+298 
-304 DITYRPVINTAKI
+304 
-317 SLYQWARDLGINA
+317 
-330 TAEHKFIPAQ
+330 
-340 YLYADITTRKNLLEG
+340 
-355 LIDSDGFVQG
+355 
-365 NLFEYSS
+365 
-372 ASEQLI
+372 
-378 DDITFLVSSLGG
+378 
-390 VVTRYKDH
+390 
-398 QDMCNDEL
+398 
-406 KKMSYRISFMLPEGF
+406 
-421 NVSKKHT
+421 
-428 AKLGGQGSVYKAI
+428 
-441 DSIEDAGSTDCVCI
+441 
-455 YIDSPDHLY
+455 
-464 ITDNWIVTHNTV
+464 V

-486 KAGKIDSLLIVAPND
+486 KEGKIDSLLIVAPND

-516 LSKILEQEHVPCIGQ
+516 LSQILEQEHVPCTGQ
-531 IIGGRGGQKQFYDFE
+531 IIGGRGGQKQFYDFD

-691 GCKDYSEAFNTF
+691 GCKDYAEAFNTF

-812 EDLELP
+812 EDLDLP
-818 CWSDVEAAD
+818 LWSDVESAD

-875 ILKDD
+875 LLKDD
-880 YNCMLFTGWKTTG
+880 YSCMLFTGWKTTG

-916 FNLQVAHTTIYYS
+916 FNLQIAHTTIYYS

-977 LEYIRDKNI
+977 LEYIRDKSI

>member
-1 MSNNYCIFCKHCDK
+1 MSNYCIFCNHCDR

-46 YTPEEQAR
+46 RTAEERAKV
-54 IDAKREQL
+54 DAEREQL
-62 LALSNNNSV
+62 LSLSNNNTV
-71 QTQSVKSTVNPKI
+71 QTQSVKPVAKPKV
-84 SKPVKTEV
+84 SKVPKVAA
-92 EVETDYAE
+92 EVETDYA

-110 QKLARNKFKNLD
+110 QKLAREKFKGLD

-129 MGCGKGQ
+129 MGCGK
-136 PISSNILTPTG
+136 S
-147 FKKLGDINLGD
+147 
-158 LVISPVE
+158 
-165 GKAYPVTGIY
+165 
-175 NKGVRHINKVTF
+175 
-187 TNGTFTYCDDEH
+187 
-199 LWNIQS
+199 
-205 PSSRTRGAGFKTV
+205 
-218 DMSYI
+218 
-223 KSHDI
+223 
-228 KKDYGHGV
+228 
-236 QHKMYV
+236 
-242 PINTPISFDSSFTDA
+242 
-257 NSYAL
+257 
-262 GILLGDGSLHNKSVS
+262 
-277 VCIPEC
+277 
-283 DVKERFAQ
+283 
-291 CMYSMGY
+291 
-298 TLNQVD
+298 
-304 DITYRPVINTAKI
+304 
-317 SLYQWARDLGINA
+317 
-330 TAEHKFIPAQ
+330 
-340 YLYADITTRKNLLEG
+340 
-355 LIDSDGFVQG
+355 
-365 NLFEYSS
+365 
-372 ASEQLI
+372 
-378 DDITFLVSSLGG
+378 
-390 VVTRYKDH
+390 
-398 QDMCNDEL
+398 
-406 KKMSYRISFMLPEGF
+406 
-421 NVSKKHT
+421 
-428 AKLGGQGSVYKAI
+428 
-441 DSIEDAGSTDCVCI
+441 
-455 YIDSPDHLY
+455 
-464 ITDNWIVTHNTV
+464 V

-486 KAGKIDSLLIVAPND
+486 KEGKIDSLLIVAPND

-516 LSKILEQEHVPCIGQ
+516 LSQILEQEHVPCTGQ

-546 DDGKLHIV
+546 DDDKLHIV

-676 QISVLLTEKTWQGIK
+676 QISVLLTEKTWHGIK
-691 GCKDYSEAFNTF
+691 GCKDYAEAFNTF

-818 CWSDVEAAD
+818 CWSDVESAD

-875 ILKDD
+875 LLKDD
-880 YNCMLFTGWKTTG
+880 YSCMLFTGWKTTG
-893 SIEKFKAG
+893 SIDKFKAG

-906 VANTT
+906 IANTT

-916 FNLQVAHTTIYYS
+916 FNLQIAHTTIYYS

-977 LEYIRDKNI
+977 LEYIRDKSI